1 MRDERQS
8 AIQEA
13 RILGIR
19 TPWEVS
25 GIEPDLKAGEVKAKY
40 IWSKSRGPSRP
51 VLNAGPVALVTTG
64 VVGSG
69 GIWTSA
75 SSRRA

>member
-25 GIEPDLKAGEVKAKY
+25 EIEPDLKAGEVKVY
-40 IWSKSRGPSRP
+40 ME
-51 VLNAGPVALVTTG
+51 
-64 VVGSG
+64 G
-69 GIWTSA
+69 GL
-75 SSRRA
+75 